1 MAILKGFPPSNTISP
16 SVRIAER
23 DLSFYGNTTPSSNV
37 AAFVGFASKGP
48 INLPTLIQNQGQ
60 LNTIFGFPHP
70 DESDPYMIYAAQQ
83 FLRTASACY
92 LLRVA
97 DTSVV
102 SDTAALTASV
112 DLVAAGE
119 VVMVS
124 LDNGATWK
132 AAATTLGGTGYTL
145 SGVTLLEKDI
155 GERRPA
161 YREYV
166 ARTNAF
172 FPGPPKRSAS

>member
-1 MAILKGFPPSNTISP
+1 MALLKGFPPSNTISP

-112 DLVAAGE
+112 DLIAAGE
-119 VVMVS
+119 VV
-124 LDNGATWK
+124 
-132 AAATTLGGTGYTL
+132 
-145 SGVTLLEKDI
+145 DI
-155 GERRPA
+155 WSKQLAPYNLA
-161 YREYV
+161 KPY
-166 ARTNAF
+166 F
-172 FPGPPKRSAS
+172 FL